1 MKKGKRL
8 NLSLIDGDLLYKLLS
23 IPTFSEKEY
32 RMQDFLL
39 EYSRQKGIPASLDSK
54 GNVYLCKGV
63 LGEGQF
69 YPCFSAHMDTIQDRQ
84 IPFIETNKPI
94 PLITEE
100 TGDGHIIFAEGF
112 GLGGDDKAGIVIAL
126 TIMENLPV
134 CKAVFFVEEEIGCG
148 GSTRADLRWFKD
160 VGYVMAFDSPEG
172 NCASWSCGGVC
183 LFDREFFENHLE
195 KACGFFGLTNFVAH
209 PFTDALALRVDTS
222 LACMN
227 FGAGYYDYHTLQ
239 EYVVPEEMDNA
250 AAMGLYLI
258 GQLGTREYVIPYTSR
273 YKMKEDP
280 DYDYFFEKFKQ

>member
-1 MKKGKRL
+1 M
-8 NLSLIDGDLLYKLLS
+8 
-23 IPTFSEKEY
+23 
-32 RMQDFLL
+32 
-39 EYSRQKGIPASLDSK
+39 
-54 GNVYLCKGV
+54 
-63 LGEGQF
+63 
-69 YPCFSAHMDTIQDRQ
+69 
-84 IPFIETNKPI
+84 
-94 PLITEE
+94 
-100 TGDGHIIFAEGF
+100 
-112 GLGGDDKAGIVIAL
+112 GGDDKAGIVIAL

-148 GSTRADLRWFKD
+148 GSTRVDLRWFKD

-183 LFDREFFENHLE
+183 LFDREFFETHLE
-195 KACGFFGLTNFVAH
+195 NACGFFGLTNFVAH
-209 PFTDALALRVDTS
+209 PYTDAMALRVDTS

-280 DYDYFFEKFKQ
+280 DYDYFLEKFKQ

>member
-1 MKKGKRL
+1 MKKRL
-8 NLSLIDGDLLYKLLS
+8 RLSLIDEKLLYKVLS

-32 RMQDFLL
+32 LMQEFLL
-39 EYSRQKGIPASLDSK
+39 KYSREKGIESSIDDK
-54 GNVYLCKGV
+54 GNIYFCKGRV
-63 LGEGQF
+63 EEGQF
-69 YPCFSAHMDTIQDRQ
+69 FPCVSAHMDTVQDRQ
-84 IPFIETNKPI
+84 IPYIEANKPI

-100 TGDGHIIFAEGF
+100 TDDGHIIYAEGF

-126 TIMENLPV
+126 TIMEHLPA

-148 GSTRADLRWFKD
+148 GSTKAHLWWFKD

-172 NCASWSCGGVC
+172 NCASWLCGGER
-183 LFDREFFENHLE
+183 LFDREFYETYLEEN
-195 KACGFFGLTNFVAH
+195 CGKFGLTKFVAH
-209 PFTDALALRVDTS
+209 PYTDAMVLRVDTS

-258 GQLGTREYVIPYTSR
+258 GQLGTCEYVIPYTSR

-280 DYDYFFEKFKQ
+280 DYDYFCKKFKQ